1 MYRINDKNKYKKYT
15 YKKENKTNKTKKKF
29 IKLNCSPTNKNKQ
42 RPYTCYDDED
52 LIKLKDVWNSRHS
65 DAKIESKDPKVIW
78 DMLKI
83 YYSKTC
89 DRESCWIK
97 DLVRGTRLEKELM
110 DSFAPQ
116 SPSEWKK
123 NPNEWLSSVDILEVM
138 GQYEKKYKCFDFMG
152 PSPIDYDVVPDINGK
167 CVWPELCGFNLN
179 EQINKKKT
187 KIGIIFNLDPHN
199 MGGSH
204 WVSLFINIKRKT
216 IFYYDSAGDDIPK
229 YIMKLVNTI
238 TEQGKKLDNNPFT
251 FKFDKNYPVEHQQGN
266 TECGMYSLFFIIHML
281 EDKLTTKY
289 LKSHIFDDKYIEKF
303 RNVYFNT
310 DL

>member
-1 MYRINDKNKYKKYT
+1 MYRINDKNKYKYKKYT
-15 YKKENKTNKTKKKF
+15 HKKENKTNKTKKKF
-29 IKLNCSPTNKNKQ
+29 VKLNCSPTNKNKQ

-138 GQYEKKYKCFDFMG
+138 GQYEKKY
-152 PSPIDYDVVPDINGK
+152 IDERHERN
-167 CVWPELCGFNLN
+167 PENTR
-179 EQINKKKT
+179 NK
-187 KIGIIFNLDPHN
+187 
-199 MGGSH
+199 
-204 WVSLFINIKRKT
+204 W
-216 IFYYDSAGDDIPK
+216 
-229 YIMKLVNTI
+229 
-238 TEQGKKLDNNPFT
+238 
-251 FKFDKNYPVEHQQGN
+251 
-266 TECGMYSLFFIIHML
+266 
-281 EDKLTTKY
+281 
-289 LKSHIFDDKYIEKF
+289 
-303 RNVYFNT
+303 NV
-310 DL
+310 